1 MHELLCSDVL
11 VNCELLIMQCLSIV
25 SCCAVLFVVSC
36 CAVLVVVSCC
46 AVLVRREHE
55 DAALCALKL
64 SLNGDVSL
72 QIELRG
78 WSEVKT

>member
-1 MHELLCSDVL
+1 M
-11 VNCELLIMQCLSIV
+11 
-25 SCCAVLFVVSC
+25 
-36 CAVLVVVSCC
+36 SCC